1 MKASSSGDLTTIL
14 FLFFVKE
21 RMATTKNRLSDIERW
36 LSSSPAA
43 DTWSEN
49 ASRHAPI
56 PTTTGPSPTT
66 RAPVRGG
73 GRRVLRIAVLA
84 ATVMMAGFVV
94 AACMRRAGTTLPIPA
109 QARDVWQTITG
120 RVAPK
125 LSPPA
130 SERPRAALPRD
141 EPPHA
146 AVDATEVDATEVV
159 DEADVTEEEMVV
171 GASEEDLPEELDEDD
186 DPQFTP
192 L

>member
-1 MKASSSGDLTTIL
+1 
-14 FLFFVKE
+14 
-21 RMATTKNRLSDIERW
+21 MATKTRLSDIERW
-36 LSSSPAA
+36 LISSNPAA

-49 ASRHAPI
+49 ASRHAPN
-56 PTTTGPSPTT
+56 PTTTGPSPIT
-66 RAPVRGG
+66 RVPVRGG

-125 LSPPA
+125 LSPTA
-130 SERPRAALPRD
+130 ERSRDERPRDERPEPPRD
-141 EPPHA
+141 EPPG
-146 AVDATEVDATEVV
+146 VDATEADATEATEVDVAEEEEEV
-159 DEADVTEEEMVV
+159 DEVV
-171 GASEEDLPEELDEDD
+171 LAEEDLPEELDEDN